1 MIVGATITVNV
12 AALVTVPAGVVT
24 AMAPLVAPVGTVAV
38 IWLAES
44 TTYVAL
50 LPLKVTELAPVK
62 LVPVIVTEA
71 PTAPLVGEKLV
82 IVGPRITVNVAAL
95 VAVPAGVVTAMAPL
109 VAPAGTLAVIW
120 LAELTTYVALL
131 PLKVTELA
139 PVKFVPV
146 IVTEAPTAPLVGEKL
161 VIVGPRITVNV
172 AALVAVPAGVVT
184 AMAPLVAP
192 AGTVAVIWLAE
203 STTYVAL
210 LPLKVTELA
219 PVKLVPVIVTEA
231 PTAPLVGEKLVIV
244 GATITVN
251 VAALVAVPAGVV
263 TAMGPLVAPVGRW
276 R

>member
-1 MIVGATITVNV
+1 MKFTPVIVTIVPTAPLGGEKPVIVGARTTVNA
-12 AALVTVPAGVVT
+12 AALVAVPAGVVT
-24 AMAPLVAPVGTVAV
+24 AIAPLVAPAGTVVLILEDPTVLNAALV
-38 IWLAES
+38 PLNV
-44 TTYVAL
+44 TTVA
-50 LPLKVTELAPVK
+50 PAKF
-62 LVPVIVTEA
+62 VPVIVTEA

-120 LAELTTYVALL
+120 LAELTMYVALL

-146 IVTEAPTAPLVGEKL
+146 IVTAAPTVPLVGEKL
-161 VIVGPRITVNV
+161 VIVGGTITVNV

-192 AGTVAVIWLAE
+192 AGTVAMIWLAE
-203 STTYVAL
+203 LTTYVAL

-219 PVKLVPVIVTEA
+219 PVKLVPVMVTEA
-231 PTAPLVGEKLVIV
+231 PTAPLL
-244 GATITVN
+244 A
-251 VAALVAVPAGVV
+251 
-263 TAMGPLVAPVGRW
+263 RSW
-276 R
+276 